1 MLSDYLIMVPVL
13 AIASIASV
21 KTGKLTAIAG
31 LTGFTVA
38 LLIFAGAGCTGIAML
53 AAFFV
58 LGTAATSLGMN
69 EKYKL
74 GIAEKNKGRRT
85 ACQVIANAGVAA
97 AMALLALILPQ
108 QAGLFQLMIA
118 ASFASAAAD
127 TLSSEL
133 GNLYGKRFYNIITF
147 KKDKRGLDGVV
158 SAEGTLAGIAGSLII
173 ALIYSAKFGL
183 DKEAGWIIIAGTAG
197 NLFDSVLG
205 ASLERRHQ
213 LNNNMVNFSN
223 TAIAA
228 FIALL
233 LYYLQ

>member
-31 LTGFTVA
+31 LTGFTGA

-85 ACQVIANAGVAA
+85 AGQVMANAGVAA
-97 AMALLALILPQ
+97 AMALLVLILPQ

-133 GNLYGKRFYNIITF
+133 GNLYGKRFYNILTF

-158 SAEGTLAGIAGSLII
+158 SAEGTLAGLVGSVII
-173 ALIYSAKFGL
+173 ALIYSAKFSFG
-183 DKEAGWIIIAGTAG
+183 KETVWIIIAGTAG

-213 LNNNMVNFSN
+213 LNNNAVNFLN